1 MPLSYIDY
9 GVGDGVT
16 LTSDQQAGDFNNI
29 TLGYINTSDIY
40 VIRTTSTGVK
50 TTLNSN
56 QYTITVAGSVTNV
69 QIHTPTNGLANA
81 ITIDPT
87 DLIRIGRTTDVTALT
102 RTFTDGSV
110 LKADDLNAA
119 NNQLL
124 FALQED
130 TDIGAGSLPIDT
142 DSKYDAGGRVI
153 KNLGEGSNASDAVT
167 RSYVDGL
174 TLYGAA
180 VAQPMAWSFT
190 LSQGT
195 TSGSDLLFTLTD
207 PVSTH
212 TSEELYIIEL
222 DGVIQTPDT
231 YTVTEVSGVYTL
243 KLIGAASLGGTLA
256 LSIRN
261 IGVGRH
267 VIQMPFKAETGS
279 HDSVAIQR
287 IGSQT
292 GNLLHAY
299 DENDPAN
306 TLAKIA
312 ADGDATFTDVN
323 ATGNASVTG
332 TAAVTGNFSIN
343 TNKFTVDAS
352 NGNTA
357 VAGSTTL
364 TGGVSGG
371 LNILTGALQMAG
383 SDVLTIRQ
391 FIMQDALTGSE
402 TSALTDSKWTQ
413 LGSSSTD
420 YKVSG
425 LRVSVPAL
433 KSSSSKLIIIMTPL
447 LYGYSGTGTRTID
460 VLGKIYKNN
469 TASMTNDVNGS
480 GIAGSFFRNRQNV
493 PNSGVS
499 ISGSVSATDIAEF
512 ASGGSLASSDSFSGT
527 PHTHTVDVPSHTH
540 GDSFAAA
547 YSGTAHSY
555 IRPTWFYVIE
565 SPDTGAT
572 TYDLGIATNNAE
584 TNCYVYPTSAYSQ
597 MIAIE
602 IG

>member
-16 LTSDQQAGDFNNI
+16 LTSDQQAGNFNNI

-81 ITIDPT
+81 ITINPT

-195 TSGSDLLFTLTD
+195 TSGSDLLFTLTN

-212 TSEELYIIEL
+212 TTEELYIIEL

-256 LSIRN
+256 LSVRN

-352 NGNTA
+352 NGNAA
-357 VAGSTTL
+357 VAGTMGVTGATTL
-364 TGGVSGG
+364 TGGVSGNVNLLDG
-371 LNILTGALQMAG
+371 ILQMAG
-383 SDVLTIRQ
+383 AGVMTIRQ
-391 FIMQDALTGSE
+391 ITTATYDTTAGSDH
-402 TSALTDSKWTQ
+402 TITDTADYRIY
-413 LGSSSTD
+413 GVSTTIT
-420 YKVSG
+420 
-425 LRVSVPAL
+425 P
-433 KSSSSKLIIIMTPL
+433 KSSSSHIIIIATPMAYGFVDNGDSSDLNLNLKIALRTGSSTQNAAGEAMAGSL
-447 LYGYSGTGTRTID
+447 LDSSLWKILSRSHKYHYGYTMSPSGDDATSQGVITTGQSLGGDHAAVVSRHHHDLNETQPDEEYLYLRHTMIVHHQPGSTTQQRYD
-460 VLGKIYKNN
+460 VVGQCGNSASNLKCYPSLG
-469 TASMTNDVNGS
+469 
-480 GIAGSFFRNRQNV
+480 
-493 PNSGVS
+493 
-499 ISGSVSATDIAEF
+499 
-512 ASGGSLASSDSFSGT
+512 
-527 PHTHTVDVPSHTH
+527 
-540 GDSFAAA
+540 
-547 YSGTAHSY
+547 YSN
-555 IRPTWFYVIE
+555 I
-565 SPDTGAT
+565 
-572 TYDLGIATNNAE
+572 
-584 TNCYVYPTSAYSQ
+584 
-597 MIAIE
+597 IAIE